1 MDATAIKVY
10 VEGEWRVRH
19 HGYSK
24 RRMWRK
30 LHVGVD
36 AASGAI
42 VALAI
47 TASDFCDWQL
57 LPELMDQLDA
67 NIAQVSGDGAYDMR
81 DCFQA
86 IDARKFRPATPRRRG
101 ARI

>member
-1 MDATAIKVY
+1 
-10 VEGEWRVRH
+10 
-19 HGYSK
+19 
-24 RRMWRK
+24 MWRK

-47 TASDFCDWQL
+47 TASDFCDGQL
-57 LPELMDQLDA
+57 LPELIDQLYA
-67 NIAQVSGDGAYDMR
+67 NIAQVSDDEAYDMR

-86 IDARKFRPATPRRRG
+86 IDACKFRAAIPRRHG
-101 ARI
+101 ARV